1 MTKLWTLL
9 YLSQFGC
16 ISGIYSNTPT
26 QTNCDSYVM
35 MLSECAV
42 NSAACLAMLLSYAQ
56 HLCSIL
62 QHMRGSHESMRR
74 MMVEERLAYLLEN
87 AYKLFLL

>member
-1 MTKLWTLL
+1 MFCLAVLWAH
-9 YLSQFGC
+9 
-16 ISGIYSNTPT
+16 N
-26 QTNCDSYVM
+26 
-35 MLSECAV
+35 LSECAV

-74 MMVEERLAYLLEN
+74 MMVEERLVYLLEN
-87 AYKLFLL
+87 AYKLFFVIVSYLSLQSPLHLQTVLSTLV